1 MSGSV
6 AEGVPLTVDD
16 DLAKAVD
23 FAKDADGLVPA
34 IVQDAVDGTVLTV
47 AYMDA
52 EALRHTRC
60 SQTEDHREA
69 AAAFVEKRAPLFKG
83 R

>member
-1 MSGSV
+1 MKQNMNL
-6 AEGVPLTVDD
+6 AERAG
-16 DLAKAVD
+16 LAEV
-23 FAKDADGLVPA
+23 
-34 IVQDAVDGTVLTV
+34 
-47 AYMDA
+47 MDA